1 MDFLFNLI
9 SLLANLFSIE
19 DHFKKDNDAK
29 TVINNNYNF
38 YVNNSSSHLN
48 SETFNTE
55 SRNKQS
61 VAVKY
66 IGFWLFFCT
75 TIHLLT
81 VYLNFP
87 SSPTL
92 SNLSSTLLSA
102 SIHSILL
109 FLILLVTVIV
119 IRFINYFKK
128 KLNFIPFLR
137 KNISIILLTLNCTL
151 LYLSATQIIGTFFQ
165 YIDNYV
171 IGFMMFPLLSGSF
184 YIYKYFVF
192 SSQQFNKM
200 TKKEKVSVVIFTLIY
215 NLPLIALGL
224 IFLLK
229 FIFQK

>member
-38 YVNNSSSHLN
+38 YVNNSSSHSN
-48 SETFNTE
+48 PETFNTE

-66 IGFWLFFCT
+66 INFWLIFCVA
-75 TIHLLT
+75 IYLLIF
-81 VYLNFP
+81 YLNLP

-92 SNLSSTLLSA
+92 SGLSLTILST

-119 IRFINYFKK
+119 IRFINHFRKK
-128 KLNFIPFLR
+128 MRFISFLT
-137 KNISIILLTLNCTL
+137 KNISVILLTLNCAL
-151 LYLSATQIIGTFFQ
+151 LYLSTTQIAGIFFQ

-171 IGFMMFPLLSGSF
+171 ISFMMFPLLSGSF

-192 SSQQFNKM
+192 SSQQFDKM
-200 TKKEKVSVVIFTLIY
+200 SKKERRSVIVVTLIY
-215 NLPLIALGL
+215 NLPLFALVL
-224 IFLLK
+224 ILLLK